1 MKILYL
7 KKEWVYS
14 VLLQSIEPGLV
25 DKSHKE
31 VDTESDI
38 CSLYGT
44 M

>member
-7 KKEWVYS
+7 KKESVYS
-14 VLLQSIEPGLV
+14 VLLQSIESGSV
-25 DKSHKE
+25 DKNHKE
-31 VDTESDI
+31 VDMESYI